1 MTKEE
6 ENEEEEEEEENKEEE
21 AIPFQQKW
29 TVLVHNGRESLMF
42 SVTYK
47 IHPLARC
54 IQAANSVCK
63 DADIFR
69 IPITILKQILYN

>member
-1 MTKEE
+1 
-6 ENEEEEEEEENKEEE
+6 
-21 AIPFQQKW
+21 
-29 TVLVHNGRESLMF
+29 MF

-47 IHPLARC
+47 IHPLAGC

-69 IPITILKQILYN
+69 KPITVLKKFYITDFLQNAEFCFFIRVLFEFVDVLAVCWVSTHT